1 MSYEEAIKIINE
13 ISARLGAT
21 ATNLYPKLVKYGIVS
36 NSIEFIMQLLILLV
50 SAFALKKC
58 IEKIFNEDSDDEI
71 GLYIL
76 IFIFATFLFIL
87 SAVVCYQ
94 SIYDL
99 VLWITVPEIQSINF
113 VLRGCK

>member
-36 NSIEFIMQLLILLV
+36 NGIKFIIAFLIMFV
-50 SAFALKKC
+50 SAFTLKKC
-58 IEKIFNEDSDDEI
+58 GEKIFNEDSDDEI
-71 GLYIL
+71 GIYIFML
-76 IFIFATFLFIL
+76 IFTTLLFIF
-87 SAVVCYQ
+87 STVFCFQ

-99 VLWITVPEIQSINF
+99 MLWSTVPEIQAIDF
-113 VLRGCK
+113 VLKWRK